1 MAGTEIYATVS
12 LVKIEQ
18 EWARMD
24 RHGRMEF
31 IITYIRL
38 AE

>member
-1 MAGTEIYATVS
+1 MAGTEIYTTVS

-18 EWARMD
+18 DWARMD
-24 RHGRMEF
+24 RHGRMAF
-31 IITYIRL
+31 RITYIRL